1 MYESRGGLTKEDLE
15 YYCKII
21 RQVMHVI
28 GQSLSDKNTQ
38 QEEYKVK
45 YEGERRAIGEKV
57 DEV

>member
-28 GQSLSDKNTQ
+28 GQSLSDKNTH

-45 YEGERRAIGEKV
+45 YEGERRAIG
-57 DEV
+57 